1 MLPLRMA
8 AVFACLSTVH
18 QLALQAQTL
27 DDWLLAAVAAAG
39 TVAAGISV
47 LTLSDITRA
56 RIKRLLN
63 AVEFL
68 VVVDLVVVTMGAV
81 ALYDVVRN

>member
-1 MLPLRMA
+1 MDQ
-8 AVFACLSTVH
+8 VGS
-18 QLALQAQTL
+18 
-27 DDWLLAAVAAAG
+27 WLLALISVVGAAALG
-39 TVAAGISV
+39 VSI
-47 LTLSDITRA
+47 LRLSDITRA
-56 RIKRLLN
+56 RVRRLLN